1 MNPSIFSNHT
11 FSRPRVFTL
20 TNQRSHRRPNRAPER
35 DDLHLL
41 KIPHLPF
48 TVLVTLDPLPHRLLA
63 LGLDQHTAA
72 CHIRLLPVLGMCGQ
86 GRAAKY
92 HVSGL
97 EVRLELLQVLG
108 PDGQALLQ
116 RVGVV
121 WDHDEVF
128 FLVGHG

>member
-1 MNPSIFSNHT
+1 
-11 FSRPRVFTL
+11 
-20 TNQRSHRRPNRAPER
+20 
-35 DDLHLL
+35 
-41 KIPHLPF
+41 
-48 TVLVTLDPLPHRLLA
+48 
-63 LGLDQHTAA
+63 
-72 CHIRLLPVLGMCGQ
+72 MCGQ

-97 EVRLELLQVLG
+97 EVWLELLQMLG

-121 WDHDEVF
+121 WDYDEVF